1 MNAGIPAQ
9 VPRGTVHVPQFSLPD
24 YVLRYCNDVKTRYV
38 QQSILPDSDWPPSLG
53 GQYVRLALIHQ
64 ERQLHNYTYESVVE
78 QQIDYTRGDY
88 DKIMEHKTKIELIKA
103 FEEIVCDGDNVLTLK
118 MLIDGAVGV
127 GKTTLSRKVSSMWA
141 KGEIL
146 PRYWLVLLLH
156 LREKDISKAK
166 TIDELFDHEDGD
178 LQQSVVK
185 YVKERSGDG
194 VLIIFDGFDELTT
207 YERSEDSLFL
217 DICKG
222 NVLPKCAVAITSR
235 PCASRFLQELPVIN
249 RHIEVL
255 GFTDEQVR
263 VCIMKKIKDQAKA
276 EDLCIELKDRPDVA
290 SICQIPLNCSIVLYV
305 YEQENYRL
313 PRTLTKLYELFVLH
327 SVKRFLKRTHKAEVA
342 HRLLTLKKLKSPH
355 NTNLLALCKLSFEGL
370 KNNKLVFPRNELV
383 QKFFP
388 EHQESDMD
396 LPVLDLMTSAK
407 SYSCYGAHDT
417 YSFLHSSIQEFL
429 AAHWIAYHLS
439 DDEFLQQNLMESRF
453 RMVALFLSGLTK
465 LEFPH
470 ASRVFN
476 QEYWNDDAIIILS
489 HLTYEAGDRTLC
501 EDVCKGCC
509 NPFTFESIEL
519 TGSKFDKLVTS
530 TFIAQSN
537 YQWKE
542 FRIKYDDIKIVHE
555 VFSSVCSG
563 TSIENTFVT
572 DFSSENG
579 EHNLVLLKSLDELPQ
594 LDRVHFVVDISGK
607 SEQLVHDL
615 KMIQDLN
622 NFFTGRLAK
631 RYCIELAAPSDQKIY
646 TCTLQRDK
654 MLLRF
659 CKTLGKC
666 LVQNTSLIEVHLFGV
681 FANHVMCI
689 ISSLNERDSVPNLE
703 RLVCDGVFLVETR
716 GEQVPF
722 QEFCTTL
729 KRFISHNPCTS
740 LKELH
745 LEVFVDRDL
754 NKIGIDAIA
763 SALQDNPTL
772 QKLTLTAEELFFERN
787 CETETMELKCSN
799 EYKTELSLQPSVTL
813 KGSNNSYRRRLIN
826 KSFEP
831 PPVPSDVENGSPIGQ
846 PCITSS
852 PQSVSDNT
860 NSWLPTVS
868 LSHQSEVNTRVS
880 ISSQSSVLESSLDF
894 ESNPTSPLQE
904 PYPVSPG
911 TSCQFTSY
919 QTDVHV
925 VSSDLS
931 VSQQM
936 ISTELPSLSS
946 LKQPQTPAHAQ
957 PHSANLSHESYPA
970 PRFDSA
976 HLSYP
981 APRFDSAHLSYP
993 APQFDSA
1000 HLSYPTP
1007 RFDSAHLSYP
1017 TPRFDSAHLS
1027 YPAPQFD
1034 SAHLSYPAPRF
1045 DSAHLSYPAPRF
1057 DSAHLSYPAPQ
1068 FDSAHLSYPTPRAR
1082 FDRAHLSYPAPRL
1095 DSAHLSYPAPQFD
1108 SAHLS
1113 YPTPRARFD
1122 RAHLSYPAPRFGS
1135 GTAHHSDFMHHH
1147 ATSCDHTV
1155 TQPYNQASVS
1165 SLPISSQPQPRES
1178 IHHRPNH
1185 GCIVSDLP
1193 QPTCRPVNLE
1203 ISARAPT
1210 AGSVSISDLCK
1221 VQRCT
1226 WEARTKW
1233 YNIGLELNIHPETLS
1248 VIESDNGKVNDRFTA
1263 MLITWLRTKPT
1274 LSALADALRSPTV
1287 GYDDVADQVHQL
1299 LQC

>member
-1 MNAGIPAQ
+1 
-9 VPRGTVHVPQFSLPD
+9 
-24 YVLRYCNDVKTRYV
+24 
-38 QQSILPDSDWPPSLG
+38 
-53 GQYVRLALIHQ
+53 
-64 ERQLHNYTYESVVE
+64 
-78 QQIDYTRGDY
+78 
-88 DKIMEHKTKIELIKA
+88 
-103 FEEIVCDGDNVLTLK
+103 
-118 MLIDGAVGV
+118 ML
-127 GKTTLSRKVSSMWA
+127 
-141 KGEIL
+141 
-146 PRYWLVLLLH
+146 
-156 LREKDISKAK
+156 
-166 TIDELFDHEDGD
+166 
-178 LQQSVVK
+178 
-185 YVKERSGDG
+185 
-194 VLIIFDGFDELTT
+194 
-207 YERSEDSLFL
+207 
-217 DICKG
+217 
-222 NVLPKCAVAITSR
+222 
-235 PCASRFLQELPVIN
+235 ASRFLQELPVIN

-327 SVKRFLKRTHKAEVA
+327 SVKRFLKRTHKAEDA

-355 NTNLLALCKLSFEGL
+355 DTNLLALCKLSFEGL
-370 KNNKLVFPRNELV
+370 KNNKLVFPRDELV
-383 QKFFP
+383 QKYFS

-417 YSFLHSSIQEFL
+417 YNFLHSSIQEFL

-439 DDEFLQQNLMESRF
+439 DDDKLKFLQQNLMESRF
-453 RMVALFLSGLTK
+453 RMVVLFLSGLTK

-470 ASRVFN
+470 TSRVFS

-489 HLTYEAGDRTLC
+489 HLTYEAGNCTLC
-501 EDVCKGCC
+501 EDVCKSCC

-555 VFSSVCSG
+555 VFSSSVCSG

-622 NFFTGRLAK
+622 NFFTGRQLAK
-631 RYCIELAAPSDQKIY
+631 RYCIELAAPPDQKIY

-763 SALQDNPTL
+763 SALQDNPRL
-772 QKLTLTAEELFFERN
+772 QKLTLTAEELFFEKN

-846 PCITSS
+846 PCITSP
-852 PQSVSDNT
+852 PQSVSDENT
-860 NSWLPTVS
+860 HSWLPTVS
-868 LSHQSEVNTRVS
+868 RLHQSEVNTRVS

-894 ESNPTSPLQE
+894 ESNPASPLQDL
-904 PYPVSPG
+904 YPISPG
-911 TSCQFTSY
+911 RDTNCQLTSY

-925 VSSDLS
+925 VSSELS

-936 ISTELPSLSS
+936 ISTELPSC
-946 LKQPQTPAHAQ
+946 
-957 PHSANLSHESYPA
+957 N
-970 PRFDSA
+970 
-976 HLSYP
+976 
-981 APRFDSAHLSYP
+981 
-993 APQFDSA
+993 
-1000 HLSYPTP
+1000 
-1007 RFDSAHLSYP
+1007 
-1017 TPRFDSAHLS
+1017 
-1027 YPAPQFD
+1027 
-1034 SAHLSYPAPRF
+1034 
-1045 DSAHLSYPAPRF
+1045 
-1057 DSAHLSYPAPQ
+1057 
-1068 FDSAHLSYPTPRAR
+1068 
-1082 FDRAHLSYPAPRL
+1082 
-1095 DSAHLSYPAPQFD
+1095 
-1108 SAHLS
+1108 
-1113 YPTPRARFD
+1113 
-1122 RAHLSYPAPRFGS
+1122 
-1135 GTAHHSDFMHHH
+1135 
-1147 ATSCDHTV
+1147 HTV
-1155 TQPYNQASVS
+1155 TQPNNQASVS
-1165 SLPISSQPQPRES
+1165 SLPISSQRQPQEP
-1178 IHHRPNH
+1178 IHRPNH

-1203 ISARAPT
+1203 ISPI
-1210 AGSVSISDLCK
+1210 AGFVSISDLCK
-1221 VQRCT
+1221 VQKCT
-1226 WEARTKW
+1226 WGARTKW
-1233 YNIGLELNIHPETLS
+1233 YNIGLELKIDPETLS
-1248 VIESDNGKVNDRFTA
+1248 VIENDHRNVDDCFRV
-1263 MLITWLRTKPT
+1263 MLTTWLRTKPT
-1274 LSALADALRSPTV
+1274 LSALAEALRSPTV
-1287 GYDDVADQVHQL
+1287 GYDNVADKVHQF
-1299 LQC
+1299 LQS